1 MSRRARRR
9 ADRAD
14 RHQDAPAPAVP
25 GQLTV
30 PDDTDRTARAAVQMP
45 LFAIAGG
52 TYWKAWRT

>member
-1 MSRRARRR
+1 MSRARRR
-9 ADRAD
+9 PGRAD
-14 RHQDAPAPAVP
+14 RRTDITAPAVP

-30 PDDTDRTARAAVQMP
+30 PDDADRTARAAVQMP